1 MNRELDGVFRPRSVA
16 VIGASGKRGTIGHSI
31 LHNLIEYSFNGK
43 VFPVNPKSKVI
54 HSIKC
59 YSTVLDVPDAVDLAI
74 IIVPADHVGPILEQ
88 CGEKGVKGVVVI
100 SSGFK
105 EVGPEGAAKEE
116 AIVKIIRKYGMR
128 MIGPNCFGVLNTDPE
143 YSMNATFSKAQP
155 LRGRIGFMSQS
166 GALGEAILGLANDL
180 NLGFSMFASVGNKAD
195 LSGNAILKYWGD
207 DPNTDVIL
215 IYLESF
221 GDPREFTRIAR
232 DLSRKKPIVA
242 VKAGRTD
249 AGARAVSSHTGVLAG
264 LDVGTDALLEQCGV
278 TRVTSIDELFD
289 VAAALS
295 NQPIPKGDR
304 IAVITNAGGPGILA
318 TDAIVSLGM
327 KMATFDKKTTKL
339 LREKLPLVASVNNPV
354 DVIAAGG
361 PDSYRIAMDAV
372 LADPNVDAVIVI
384 FVPPVVVDHKAV
396 INEIVAAIDNDKNRK
411 TVLGCFMAIPSGVAG
426 SEQMIKH
433 KIPVYTF
440 PESAAKAMSAMVRR
454 RQWIERPIS
463 EPRTFKVQ
471 AKNAQKII
479 DDARA
484 DGQKSI
490 TGSEALAILEAY
502 GVSIARSVRT
512 DSARE
517 ACAVAGEIGFP
528 VVMKADGPGV
538 LHKTELGGVSTDL
551 RSPEEVQVAFDAMK
565 KNFSK
570 GKTGFSGVMIQEMVP
585 SGVETIIGMNHDPSF
600 GPLIMF
606 GLGGI
611 FVEVMKD
618 VTFKVHPVTPHDA
631 KEMIESIKG
640 YPLLNGFRGSAP
652 VDFECL
658 EETIMR
664 LSQLVTDFPE
674 IDSFDVNPFFAGAD
688 RNSSKAVD
696 ARFILRKEPPRVG

>member
-1 MNRELDGVFRPRSVA
+1 MNSDLDGIFRPRSIA
-16 VIGASGKRGTIGHSI
+16 VIGASSKRGTIGHSI

-43 VFPVNPKSKVI
+43 VFPVNPKANVI

-59 YSTVLDVPDAVDLAI
+59 YSTILDVPDAVDLAM
-74 IIVPADHVGPILEQ
+74 IIVPVDYVAPILEQ

-105 EVGPEGAAKEE
+105 EVGEEGALKEE
-116 AIVKIIRKYGMR
+116 AILKICRKHSMR

-166 GALGEAILGLANDL
+166 GALGEAILSLANDL
-180 NLGFSMFASVGNKAD
+180 NLGFSLFASVGNKAD
-195 LSGNAILKYWGD
+195 ISGNAILEYWRD
-207 DPNTDVIL
+207 DPYTDVIL
-215 IYLESF
+215 MYLESF

-232 DLSRKKPIVA
+232 ELSRIKPIVA
-242 VKAGRTD
+242 VKAGRTA

-295 NQPIPKGDR
+295 NQPIPRGDR

-318 TDAIVSLGM
+318 TDAIVHLGM
-327 KMATFDKKTTKL
+327 TMATFDEKTTKL
-339 LREKLPLVASVNNPV
+339 LRDKLPLVASVNNPV

-372 LADPNVDAVIVI
+372 LDDPNVDAVIVI

-396 INEIVAAIDNDKNRK
+396 INEIVAAIDKHKNEK
-411 TVLGCFMAIPSGVAG
+411 TVLGCFMAPSGVAG
-426 SEQMIKH
+426 SEEMIKH
-433 KIPVYTF
+433 KIPIYTF
-440 PESAAKAMSAMVRR
+440 PESAAKAMSALVRR
-454 RQWIERPIS
+454 RQWIDRPIS
-463 EPRTFKVQ
+463 EPVSYKVHS
-471 AKNAQKII
+471 KSVQKII
-479 DDARA
+479 DNARA
-484 DGQKSI
+484 NNYQTIIGAD
-490 TGSEALAILEAY
+490 ALAILDAY
-502 GVSIARSVRT
+502 GINVART
-512 DSARE
+512 IQAASAKE
-517 ACAVAGEIGFP
+517 ACAVAQKFGFP
-528 VVMKADGPGV
+528 IVMKVDGPEV
-538 LHKTELGGVSTDL
+538 LHKTEVGGVSTDL
-551 RSPEEVQVAFDAMK
+551 RSAEEVSLTFESMQQNCK
-565 KNFSK
+565 KAE
-570 GKTGFSGVMIQEMVP
+570 TEFSGVIIQERVTNA
-585 SGVETIIGMNHDPSF
+585 VETIIGMNHDPAF

-618 VTFKVHPVTPHDA
+618 VTFKIHPVTPYDA

-640 YPLLNGFRGSAP
+640 YPLLNGFRGAP
-652 VDFECL
+652 AVDFECL
-658 EETIMR
+658 EETILR

-674 IDSFDVNPFFAGAD
+674 IDSFDVNPFFASAD
-688 RNSSKAVD
+688 RKGSKAVD
-696 ARFILRKEPPRVG
+696 ARFMLRLERGRVG